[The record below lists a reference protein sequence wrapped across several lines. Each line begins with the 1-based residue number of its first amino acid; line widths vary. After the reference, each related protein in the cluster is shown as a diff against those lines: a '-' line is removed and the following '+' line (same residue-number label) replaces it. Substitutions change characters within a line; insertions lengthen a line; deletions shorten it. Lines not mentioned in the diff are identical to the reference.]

1 MEKNRVIVRERVLEQ
16 VMHYKNTIIMH
27 YTIKYPHFISDTYQT
42 LANKLNS
49 LYRTKAVMYE
59 RSNIMNLYQMAMVE
73 YEYSI
78 ANKFPIRQFEAVV
91 NYTVSYNQNCLLS
104 LYFDQYEY
112 AGGAHG
118 LTVRNSDTWNLPQSK
133 RLELSDVFPNRTNYK
148 EYIIW
153 TIDKQIEQQMT
164 QGNAMYFENY
174 PQLINENFKV
184 NNFYL
189 DQEGVVVYYQQ
200 YDIAPYASGIP
211 TFVIPYGPGSAMAPR
226 CSEFNK

>member
-1 MEKNRVIVRERVLEQ
+1 MLVREKVLQ
-16 VMHYKNTIIMH
+16 QDMYYKNNIIMR

-73 YEYSI
+73 YEYSV
-78 ANKFPIRQFEAVV
+78 ANNFPIHQFEAYVE
-91 NYTVSYNQNCLLS
+91 YYITYNQNCALS

-118 LTVRNSDTWNLPQSK
+118 LTVRYSDTWNLPKSK
-133 RLELSDVFPNRTNYK
+133 RIELADLFPQRDNYRDFV
-148 EYIIW
+148 IQAINN
-153 TIDKQIEQQMT
+153 QIENAVAE
-164 QGNAMYFENY
+164 GNSMYFENY
-174 PQLINENFKV
+174 EQLVNDNFKA

-189 DQEGVVVYYQQ
+189 TREGLVIYFQQ

-211 TFVIPYGPGSAMAPR
+211 TFVIPYGPGGPIPPK
-226 CSEFNK
+226 C

>member
-1 MEKNRVIVRERVLEQ
+1 MTGNQITVREKELKQ
-16 VMHYKNTIIMH
+16 DLYYKNTLILR
-27 YTIKYPHFISDTYQT
+27 YFIKYPQFISEAYP
-42 LANKLNS
+42 LVANKLNA

-78 ANKFPIRQFEAVV
+78 ANNYPIHVFEAYVDFKV
-91 NYTVSYNQNCLLS
+91 TYNHNCIVS

-118 LTVRNSDTWNLPQSK
+118 LTVRHSDTWDFSRSK
-133 RLELSDVFPNRTNYK
+133 KLELADLFPGKTGYRDYLIQFINNEIGKDVAQESF
-148 EYIIW
+148 
-153 TIDKQIEQQMT
+153 
-164 QGNAMYFENY
+164 AYFENY
-174 PQLINENFKV
+174 AALVNENFKV

-189 DQEGVVVYYQQ
+189 EDGGVVIYFQQ

-211 TFVIPYGPGSAMAPR
+211 TFFIPCSQSGMCLPR
-226 CSEFNK
+226 C

>member
-1 MEKNRVIVRERVLEQ
+1 MK
-16 VMHYKNTIIMH
+16 
-27 YTIKYPHFISDTYQT
+27 YTIKYPKFISEKYQALT
-42 LANKLNS
+42 NKLNS

-78 ANKFPIRQFEAVV
+78 ANNFPVRQFEAYVD
-91 NYTVSYNQNCLLS
+91 YMITYNQNCYLS

-118 LTVRNSDTWNLPQSK
+118 LTVRYSDTWNLPKSK
-133 RLELSDVFPNRTNYK
+133 RIELSEMFPHRPNYR
-148 EYIIW
+148 EFIIQS
-153 TIDKQIEQQMT
+153 INKQIENEIAN
-164 QGNAMYFENY
+164 GNTMYFEDY
-174 PQLINENFKV
+174 PKLVNENFKV

-189 DQEGVVVYYQQ
+189 TKEGLVIYFQE

-211 TFVIPYGPGSAMAPR
+211 TFVIPYGPGGAMMPK
-226 CSEFNK
+226 C